1 METGDREKL
10 SSEQNDYDSNH
21 LVLESLFKM
30 FCDSPSNGN
39 YLLDYQI
46 NNHDTPNK
54 QTSFIR
60 FLLVDDDVST
70 KTLQLKY
77 ILTIELSKD
86 IFDKLNNSKKL
97 NNTDAAKMLVPAVAL
112 RSVYDDESCGHN
124 LNINLAN
131 LMTDQDQRK
140 DLVVHDELAK
150 IIKTE
155 TVNAMKQLRYNV
167 LTPVLTRYNRV
178 WSPTDSYFIR
188 SSQKPPSYPLP

>member
-10 SSEQNDYDSNH
+10 SSEKNDYDSNR
-21 LVLESLFKM
+21 LVLESFFKM

-54 QTSFIR
+54 QISFIR
-60 FLLVDDDVST
+60 FLLVDGDVST
-70 KTLQLKY
+70 ETLQLKY
-77 ILTIELSKD
+77 ILTIELSKE
-86 IFDKLNNSKKL
+86 IFDKLNNL
-97 NNTDAAKMLVPAVAL
+97 ENVDNTDTAKMLVPVVAL
-112 RSVYDDESCGHN
+112 RSVYDDESCGHY

-131 LMTDQDQRK
+131 LMTDQGQCK
-140 DLVVHDELAK
+140 DLAIYDELAK
-150 IIKTE
+150 IIRTE
-155 TVNAMKQLRYNV
+155 TVSAMKQLRHNV